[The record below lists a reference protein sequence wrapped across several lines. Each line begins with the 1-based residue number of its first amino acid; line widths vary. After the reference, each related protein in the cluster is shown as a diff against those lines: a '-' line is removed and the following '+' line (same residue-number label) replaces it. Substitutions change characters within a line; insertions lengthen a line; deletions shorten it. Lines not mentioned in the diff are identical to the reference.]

1 MTQVYQDHIQ
11 NNDFS
16 KMTQVYEENRI
27 KNNDFSKMTQ
37 VYENHIQNNNFSKM
51 TQVYEED
58 RIKNNDFSKKLK
70 GDPSSWRW
78 HNQKDS
84 SKWGKVLK
92 DHAQNR

>member
-1 MTQVYQDHIQ
+1 MTQVY
-11 NNDFS
+11 
-16 KMTQVYEENRI
+16 K
-27 KNNDFSKMTQ
+27 
-37 VYENHIQNNNFSKM
+37 
-51 TQVYEED
+51 ED
-58 RIKNNDFSKKLK
+58 RIKNNDFSKNLK